1 MFLLRSVLVW
11 GGKLDGRKTELL
23 VIHSTSMPKVMLT
36 KCYAQFLF
44 LSVKR
49 PLNICEFYFHPCG
62 IHKKKNDLLVKSKH
76 RVADTIVHTLIPNV
90 SVFCYYKYNNFPSS
104 LVHTFFF
111 RLSIYV

>member
-62 IHKKKNDLLVKSKH
+62 IHKKKNDLLVKGKTSCSQYNCTH
-76 RVADTIVHTLIPNV
+76 FDTKFVCIL
-90 SVFCYYKYNNFPSS
+90 
-104 LVHTFFF
+104 L
-111 RLSIYV
+111 L